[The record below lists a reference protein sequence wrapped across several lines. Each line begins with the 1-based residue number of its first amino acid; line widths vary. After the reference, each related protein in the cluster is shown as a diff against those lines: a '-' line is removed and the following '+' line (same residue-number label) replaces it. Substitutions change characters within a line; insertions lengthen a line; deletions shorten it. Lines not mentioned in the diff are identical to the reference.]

1 MVSACMIKRKAS
13 SSCSCCMRIFLMTD
27 EHRPKHV
34 ANNNVHKC
42 MKVSYNPVVY
52 RDGFC

>member
-1 MVSACMIKRKAS
+1 MM
-13 SSCSCCMRIFLMTD
+13 D

-42 MKVSYNPVVY
+42 RKVPYNPVVY
-52 RDGFC
+52 RSGFC